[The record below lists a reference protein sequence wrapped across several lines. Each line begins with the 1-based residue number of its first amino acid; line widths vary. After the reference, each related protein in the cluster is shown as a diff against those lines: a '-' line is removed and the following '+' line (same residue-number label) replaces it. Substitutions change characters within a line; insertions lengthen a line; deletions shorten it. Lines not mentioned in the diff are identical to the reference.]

1 MMFIDRLKEQTWDL
15 ELAKQDLSVNITDL
29 QQNLNRAHLEQ
40 SRLTHQL
47 NELQAEMD
55 KMRDREEK
63 QGATM
68 ETMKTR
74 HEHDMGVVRRH
85 AAGLQRE
92 KLEMRK
98 QIDALTSELAI
109 ARAQTRIVSRDK
121 KRSSIP
127 PSPTTT
133 SASEPIDKLAD
144 ETTKDAS
151 MNGSNDDKLGSPK
164 STTRNQQLEVETLKS
179 SLAHAHRMVSNL
191 RSNLHKEKTEK
202 FEFKKLLAE
211 SQETIEQLQNEM
223 WVDQQPSSSQQH
235 QQSGSSGR
243 RGGGGKRGRK
253 AARRGGTS
261 VRMPSTTRSGDVSE
275 QDDEESVMFSS
286 EESGRSDDE
295 DNKQPAPQPSISTQ
309 STLADQLN
317 AAMSSS
323 SPSPRPS
330 HSTLADQLGAAMSS
344 SPSPR
349 PSQSTLADQLNTAM
363 SSSPSPKPSQSTLAD
378 QLNAAMSASPQSPQ
392 PIVDQQRPEPVTTS
406 TQTDL
411 RIWNDQQLYAHGAE
425 PATTKLVDTG
435 INATTSLKDTPI
447 LVQQDQPSQ
456 HAIPNVPRREFD
468 IATTEA
474 TWSESSIPHV
484 EPAKVVA
491 NNTTR
496 VLSGNHGNVVREK
509 SNVLIKCIVENN
521 TNTQHSL
528 PSDQVREEEEPALAK
543 VDVVTQHEVSSS
555 PMVVHDVKR
564 GLGMSSVGT
573 ATCDTIQEHNEPI
586 TQTKDVVEYTT
597 IRNATDAVSGM

>member
-1 MMFIDRLKEQTWDL
+1 M
-15 ELAKQDLSVNITDL
+15 
-29 QQNLNRAHLEQ
+29 NRSHVEQ

-133 SASEPIDKLAD
+133 STSESKDQLAND
-144 ETTKDAS
+144 TTQDAS
-151 MNGSNDDKLGSPK
+151 MSGSNDDKIGSPK

-202 FEFKKLLAE
+202 FELKKLLAE

-223 WVDQQPSSSQQH
+223 WVDQQSSSQQY

-243 RGGGGKRGRK
+243 RGGKRGRK
-253 AARRGGTS
+253 TARRGGTS
-261 VRMPSTTRSGDVSE
+261 VRMPSNTRSGDVSE
-275 QDDEESVMFSS
+275 QDDESVLFSS
-286 EESGRSDDE
+286 EESGQSGDE
-295 DNKQPAPQPSISTQ
+295 DNRQPIPQPSVSTQ

-323 SPSPRPS
+323 PSS
-330 HSTLADQLGAAMSS
+330 N
-344 SPSPR
+344 
-349 PSQSTLADQLNTAM
+349 PSQSPADQ
-363 SSSPSPKPSQSTLAD
+363 
-378 QLNAAMSASPQSPQ
+378 
-392 PIVDQQRPEPVTTS
+392 QQRPEPVTAG

-411 RIWNDQQLYAHGAE
+411 RVWNDQQLHVDNVE
-425 PATTKLVDTG
+425 PVAVPKVVDAG
-435 INATTSLKDTPI
+435 INVTTSSSDKEAMPTFE
-447 LVQQDQPSQ
+447 QKDQPSQ
-456 HAIPNVPRREFD
+456 YSIPEIHDKTFD
-468 IATTEA
+468 IVTTEA
-474 TWSESSIPHV
+474 TWSESSITHV
-484 EPAKVVA
+484 EPVDVVA
-491 NNTTR
+491 NST
-496 VLSGNHGNVVREK
+496 VQALSGNH
-509 SNVLIKCIVENN
+509 
-521 TNTQHSL
+521 
-528 PSDQVREEEEPALAK
+528 EEILGESFILMNAL
-543 VDVVTQHEVSSS
+543 
-555 PMVVHDVKR
+555 
-564 GLGMSSVGT
+564 
-573 ATCDTIQEHNEPI
+573 
-586 TQTKDVVEYTT
+586 
-597 IRNATDAVSGM
+597 

>member
-1 MMFIDRLKEQTWDL
+1 M
-15 ELAKQDLSVNITDL
+15 SVNITDL
-29 QQNLNRAHLEQ
+29 QQELNRSHVEQ

-133 SASEPIDKLAD
+133 ATTESKDQLANDK
-144 ETTKDAS
+144 TQDAS
-151 MNGSNDDKLGSPK
+151 MTGSNDDKIGSPK

-202 FEFKKLLAE
+202 FELKKLLAE

-223 WVDQQPSSSQQH
+223 WVDQQPSSQQY

-243 RGGGGKRGRK
+243 RGGKRGRK
-253 AARRGGTS
+253 TARRGGTS
-261 VRMPSTTRSGDVSE
+261 VRMPSNTRSGDVSE
-275 QDDEESVMFSS
+275 QDDESVLFSS
-286 EESGRSDDE
+286 EESGQSGDE
-295 DNKQPAPQPSISTQ
+295 DNSQPIPQPSVSAQ

-323 SPSPRPS
+323 PSPRPS
-330 HSTLADQLGAAMSS
+330 RS
-344 SPSPR
+344 
-349 PSQSTLADQLNTAM
+349 LADQLNAAM

-378 QLNAAMSASPQSPQ
+378 QLNAAMSSSPSSNPSRSPADQ
-392 PIVDQQRPEPVTTS
+392 QQRPEPVTAS

-411 RIWNDQQLYAHGAE
+411 RVWNDQQLHVDNVE
-425 PATTKLVDTG
+425 PAAVPKAVDAG
-435 INATTSLKDTPI
+435 INVTTSSVEKEAMPI
-447 LVQQDQPSQ
+447 LEQKDQPSQ
-456 HAIPNVPRREFD
+456 YSIPEIHDKTFD
-468 IATTEA
+468 IVATEA
-474 TWSESSIPHV
+474 TWSESSITPV
-484 EPAKVVA
+484 KPVDVVA
-491 NNTTR
+491 NST
-496 VLSGNHGNVVREK
+496 VQALSGNH
-509 SNVLIKCIVENN
+509 
-521 TNTQHSL
+521 
-528 PSDQVREEEEPALAK
+528 EEISGESFIFMNAL
-543 VDVVTQHEVSSS
+543 
-555 PMVVHDVKR
+555 
-564 GLGMSSVGT
+564 
-573 ATCDTIQEHNEPI
+573 
-586 TQTKDVVEYTT
+586 
-597 IRNATDAVSGM
+597 